1 MLVFK
6 IAWRNILRH
15 KGKSIII
22 GSILFLGALIMTLG
36 NATAI
41 GMQKGVEEN
50 IVRGFTGHII
60 LVSDQ
65 ETKDNVLFT
74 PMAKP
79 LKILKDYDKISA
91 VLRQQ
96 DYVQDFIPMARGG
109 VAILGGAGMNFLLTF
124 GCNFDDFQRVFG
136 SPVRGRGRR
145 AAAQRGPRPADQ
157 RKGPAEPAKNG
168 GLLAG
173 PRGPAAQQGQPQ
185 QGGPRRA
192 ARPSDQEANWRWR
205 ASGKPTPRT

>member
-41 GMQKGVEEN
+41 GMQKGVEQN

-79 LKILKDYDKISA
+79 LKIA
-91 VLRQQ
+91 
-96 DYVQDFIPMARGG
+96 
-109 VAILGGAGMNFLLTF
+109 
-124 GCNFDDFQRVFG
+124 
-136 SPVRGRGRR
+136 
-145 AAAQRGPRPADQ
+145 PAT
-157 RKGPAEPAKNG
+157 K
-168 GLLAG
+168 
-173 PRGPAAQQGQPQ
+173 
-185 QGGPRRA
+185 
-192 ARPSDQEANWRWR
+192 
-205 ASGKPTPRT
+205 

>member
-6 IAWRNILRH
+6 IAWRNTLPH

-79 LKILKDYDKISA
+79 LKILRDYDKISA
-91 VLRQQ
+91 LLRQQ
-96 DYVQDFIPMARGG
+96 DYVKDFIPMTLGG
-109 VAILGGAGMNFLLTF
+109 VAILGGDGIDLLLTF
-124 GCNFDDFQRVFG
+124 GCH
-136 SPVRGRGRR
+136 
-145 AAAQRGPRPADQ
+145 
-157 RKGPAEPAKNG
+157 
-168 GLLAG
+168 
-173 PRGPAAQQGQPQ
+173 
-185 QGGPRRA
+185 
-192 ARPSDQEANWRWR
+192 
-205 ASGKPTPRT
+205 SGDL

>member
-50 IVRGFTGHII
+50 LVRSFTGHII

-65 ETKDNVLFT
+65 
-74 PMAKP
+74 
-79 LKILKDYDKISA
+79 
-91 VLRQQ
+91 R
-96 DYVQDFIPMARGG
+96 
-109 VAILGGAGMNFLLTF
+109 
-124 GCNFDDFQRVFG
+124 
-136 SPVRGRGRR
+136 
-145 AAAQRGPRPADQ
+145 
-157 RKGPAEPAKNG
+157 
-168 GLLAG
+168 
-173 PRGPAAQQGQPQ
+173 
-185 QGGPRRA
+185 
-192 ARPSDQEANWRWR
+192 
-205 ASGKPTPRT
+205 PRTTCCSLPWPSR